1 MQIKILNL
9 LDEANQLKLRVKSLL
24 NGPNLGQSQKFVL
37 KHINSDLS
45 GILSILNLKNA
56 AFDSNIR
63 SGGEYTLEE
72 IGTVLGGVSRERIR
86 QIESSALKKLKHP
99 KIIRNFYNY
108 IRL

>member
-9 LDEANQLKLRVKSLL
+9 LDEANQLKLKVKSLL
-24 NGPNLGQSQKFVL
+24 NEPNLGQSQKFVL

-45 GILSILNLKNA
+45 RILSILNLKNA
-56 AFDSNIR
+56 AFDSNI

-72 IGTVLGGVSRERIR
+72 IGAVLGGVSRERIR

>member
-9 LDEANQLKLRVKSLL
+9 LDEANQLKLKVKSLL
-24 NGPNLGQSQKFVL
+24 NEPNLGQSQKFAL
-37 KHINSDLS
+37 KHINSDLTK
-45 GILSILNLKNA
+45 ILSVLNLKNA
-56 AFDSNIR
+56 TFDSNIR

-72 IGTVLGGVSRERIR
+72 IGAVLGGVSRERIR

>member
-9 LDEANQLKLRVKSLL
+9 LYEANQLKLKVKSLL
-24 NGPNLGQSQKFVL
+24 NEPNLGQSQKFVL

-45 GILSILNLKNA
+45 RILSILNLKNA

-63 SGGEYTLEE
+63 SSGEYTLEE
-72 IGTVLGGVSRERIR
+72 IGAVLGGVSRERIR
-86 QIESSALKKLKHP
+86 QIESSAIKKLKHP

>member
-9 LDEANQLKLRVKSLL
+9 LDEANQLKLKVKSLL
-24 NGPNLGQSQKFVL
+24 NEPNLGQSQKFAL
-37 KHINSDLS
+37 KHINSDLTK
-45 GILSILNLKNA
+45 ILSVLNLKNA